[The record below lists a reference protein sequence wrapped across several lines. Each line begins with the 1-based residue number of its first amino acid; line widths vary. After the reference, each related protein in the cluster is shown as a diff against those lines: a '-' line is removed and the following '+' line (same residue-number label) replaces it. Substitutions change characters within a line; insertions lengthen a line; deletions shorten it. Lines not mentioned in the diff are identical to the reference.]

1 MHYSAVSVASNV
13 VDVHYTTA
21 MPRTRATPRR
31 LRPAQG
37 SPAVLA
43 AVGAAV
49 RAARRGRGLTRRA
62 VAARS
67 GLSERFL
74 ADIESGTGNVSLL
87 RLYDLAAALE
97 VPFVSLLQTTAG
109 TGEAREAET
118 SVPRIALVGLRGA
131 GKSTIGRRLAKTLHA
146 PFVEL
151 DARVEAA
158 AGMTIGQ
165 IFDLNGERHFRRL
178 EREALTALASEPGP
192 IVVATGGGLVT
203 EPETWALLHSA
214 FTTVWLSAAPEDHW
228 TRVVAQGD
236 RRPMS
241 GKRHAMSE
249 LKELLE
255 ARRPLYGQAELTI
268 DTSRLGI
275 GAAVQRIARRV
286 TGTRIRDLESP
297 PRRRPAR

>member
-1 MHYSAVSVASNV
+1 MS
-13 VDVHYTTA
+13 
-21 MPRTRATPRR
+21 RTRATARR
-31 LRPAQG
+31 SG
-37 SPAVLA
+37 SAAEPPVRSGEAGGAAILL

-74 ADIESGTGNVSLL
+74 AEIESGTGNVSLL
-87 RLYDLAAALE
+87 RLHDLAAALE
-97 VPFVSLLQTTAG
+97 VPFVSLIGTAADAG
-109 TGEAREAET
+109 APDAPGREL
-118 SVPRIALVGLRGA
+118 PRIALVGLRGA
-131 GKSTIGRRLAKTLHA
+131 GKSTIGRRLAKALHA

-151 DARVEAA
+151 DARIEAA

-178 EREALTALASEPGP
+178 EREALTALSGEPGP
-192 IVVATGGGLVT
+192 MIVAAGGGLVT
-203 EPETWALLHSA
+203 EPETWALLRSA

-236 RRPMS
+236 RRPMA

-249 LKELLE
+249 LKDLLE
-255 ARRPLYGQAELTI
+255 ARRLLYGQADLTI

-275 GAAVQRIARRV
+275 GAAVQRITRRV
-286 TGTRIRDLESP
+286 RPGARNARAPEGP
-297 PRRRPAR
+297 PRGRSSR

>member
-1 MHYSAVSVASNV
+1 
-13 VDVHYTTA
+13 

-31 LRPAQG
+31 S
-37 SPAVLA
+37 SPIGGGEAILQ

-97 VPFVSLLQTTAG
+97 VPFVSLLKT
-109 TGEAREAET
+109 TGEQAGGAEAAGPG
-118 SVPRIALVGLRGA
+118 VPRVALVGLRGA
-131 GKSTIGRRLAKTLHA
+131 GKSTIGRRLAKALHT

-151 DARVEAA
+151 DARIEAA

-178 EREALTALASEPGP
+178 EREALTALAAEPGP
-192 IVVATGGGLVT
+192 VVVATGGGLVT
-203 EPETWALLHSA
+203 EPETWALLRSA

-236 RRPMS
+236 RRPMA

-255 ARRPLYGQAELTI
+255 ARRPLYGQADLTI
-268 DTSRLGI
+268 DTSRRGI
-275 GAAVQRIARRV
+275 GAAVQRIARSVRP
-286 TGTRIRDLESP
+286 GARIRDLESP